1 MSRQI
6 TDEIVRAFMNG
17 ENKKKSNSEVKA
29 DCTGVRMYLFGNLIA
44 ERVGNRIR
52 ITMAGYPT
60 TTTRER
66 LNGIPGVSLTQ
77 KNYKQYLNGK
87 EIKTDEFYINN

>member
-6 TDEIVRAFMNG
+6 TDEIIRAFLNG
-17 ENKKKSNSEVKA
+17 ENKKISNSEVKA
-29 DCTGVRMYLFGNLIA
+29 DCKGVRMYLFGNLIA

-60 TTTRER
+60 NTTRER
-66 LNGIPGVSLTQ
+66 LNGIPGVSLRQ
-77 KNYKQYLNGK
+77 EKGIQYLNGK
-87 EIKTDEFYINN
+87 EINVNEFYLV

>member
-6 TDEIVRAFMNG
+6 TNEIIRAFMNG
-17 ENKKKSNSEVKA
+17 ENKRISNSEVKA
-29 DCTGVRMYLFGNLIA
+29 DCTGVRMYLFNNLIA
-44 ERVGNRIR
+44 ERVGDRIR

-60 TTTRER
+60 NTTRER

-77 KNYKQYLNGK
+77 KKGIQYLNGQ
-87 EIKTDEFYINN
+87 EINVNDFYKI